1 MRQPV
6 RKNVANANGV
16 DQVKYSYTLVV
27 DGNNI
32 MKMASVDHRMNG
44 NGEEYGVVMS
54 SLRMIGDILKKKDF
68 NYCYVV
74 YDGEGSGF
82 LRWELYPDYKAN
94 RGKQYDLYTDYMK
107 KYKDYSKM
115 VIEYHKGRKS
125 DNPRQYGEDEDES
138 FERQK
143 YILQSI
149 LEELCIRQYMF
160 DNVEGDDIISYIVQN
175 RKENEKIVIASSDKD
190 LTQLISENVIV
201 YNPRTKGFVTKDNS
215 VAMLGITHENV
226 VLEKILCGDQSDN
239 IKGIKGIGES
249 TLLKL
254 FPEIK
259 TEKSDLDGVIRRSK
273 EMLEERR
280 QQKKKPLKAL
290 ENIVNSVTDGCQ
302 GKEIYEI
309 NRKIIDLSRP
319 LVTEEAESE
328 LRETLYVPIDTSDR
342 SVKNVYGIISENEM
356 YDLTDETRFGDI
368 LGAYSRIMMMEQK
381 RYKESVS

>member
-32 MKMASVDHRMNG
+32 MKIASVDHRMN
-44 NGEEYGVVMS
+44 NKGEEYGVVMS
-54 SLRMIGDILKKKDF
+54 SLRMIGDILRKKDF

-107 KYKDYSKM
+107 KYRDYSKM
-115 VIEYHKGRKS
+115 VIEYRKGKKS
-125 DNPRQYGEDEDES
+125 SDEKAYGEDEDES

-201 YNPRTKGFVTKDNS
+201 YNPRTKGFITKDNS
-215 VAMLGITHENV
+215 VDQLGITHENV

-259 TEKSDLDGVIRRSK
+259 TEKSDLDSVIRRSK

-302 GKEIYEI
+302 GKEIYKI

-319 LVTEEAESE
+319 LVTDEAETE

-342 SVKNVYGIISENEM
+342 SVKNVYRIISENEM

-381 RYKESVS
+381 RYKENVG

>member
-32 MKMASVDHRMNG
+32 MKIASVDHRMN
-44 NGEEYGVVMS
+44 NKGEEYGVVMS
-54 SLRMIGDILKKKDF
+54 SLRMIGDILRKKDF

-107 KYKDYSKM
+107 KYRDYSKM
-115 VIEYHKGRKS
+115 VIEYRKGKKS
-125 DNPRQYGEDEDES
+125 SDEKTYGEDEDES

-259 TEKSDLDGVIRRSK
+259 TEKSDLDSVIRRSK

-319 LVTEEAESE
+319 LVTEEAETE
-328 LRETLYVPIDTSDR
+328 LRETLYAPIDTSDR

-381 RYKESVS
+381 RYKENVG